1 MLRVASEGLGAG
13 SGSAGVV
20 EATDETVIISSEDEL
35 LSLVGADT
43 VDVGSVGSS
52 GEDSI
57 NVPSEFAGVGGELN
71 RGGVGSARGVVFPG
85 SVVALEV
92 EMLVGSAV
100 GADVGAVTGPV
111 EGDNEGVVFVEVT
124 THSEVVADIVD
135 SDVVVVGSDGEELTA
150 GGDTEDLVPLLGV
163 LDDVALGS
171 VLEDGDTTIIS

>member
-1 MLRVASEGLGAG
+1 MASEGLGAG

-57 NVPSEFAGVGGELN
+57 NVPSELAGVGGELN
-71 RGGVGSARGVVFPG
+71 RGGVASARGVLFPG

-124 THSEVVADIVD
+124 THGEVVADIVD

-163 LDDVALGS
+163 LEDVALGS